1 MSKFTVDSF
10 IVELGFSENVIKG
23 LQRVEKAALQS
34 AQRIEKNLNK
44 GFKINTKQLDSN
56 LTSSLGQ
63 LERKF
68 NKTFDKIEQRARN
81 TKAFQFTTRFNDAI
95 NPPKQPRQ
103 PRISG
108 NRAITAAHSVNM
120 SKLGDIN
127 PLMAKMFKAQ
137 YYSLSGKAGN
147 IGSEKFNA
155 ELAKLNQ
162 SLRET
167 LNKLRSQTK
176 ATSINNTSDAFN
188 NLASNAIKLSGA
200 FYSVMGALNA
210 YKAIMNAGLK
220 RDSAQR
226 AAKFVLGDKASEA
239 ETFIRGLADK
249 TGLNISEGLS
259 SYAKFAAGAQGSM
272 SQEQTQE
279 LFGNATA
286 MSRLM
291 GLSNDELNGILKA
304 FEQMASKGKIQAEE
318 LRGQLGDR
326 MAGAF
331 KLFAEALGMTTDQL
345 DKAMKDGKVLSA
357 DVLPK
362 VAKQM
367 GLMIDKAG
375 GWAEVAKS
383 TQTALGKLANNW
395 DDTMVKIFSG
405 SQDELNGFLS
415 SLSNLLSEMGMS
427 SSIAG
432 DAIGGLIDMLK
443 AGVDDIRVFNN
454 TIEGWIL
461 QVKKFYY
468 SLDDTKRKLL
478 DEVGDG
484 FINFVKGLA
493 IALSAKTLFS
503 ATTGVMNLTRAIT
516 TLGTRANQVAGQ
528 VATGKSGGKLK
539 GVAGGVGSA
548 LAIGYADD
556 GYETALALASM
567 IPQIRGVT
575 FGLYA
580 LKKALDFMNQE
591 VVKNANMHPSGVGV
605 GSDFNPVYSGDPNKP
620 NMINEGWGRI
630 FSSMGELFNNA
641 TMNIARFNHPE
652 LITMKQDASLTSADI
667 QGLRDE
673 ISALSKRIQEPVK
686 VSLGGEVAIKPDET
700 SFMTFSGNIYDQY
713 AEATLLSSSFPE
725 DD

>member
-1 MSKFTVDSF
+1 MAQFKVDSF
-10 IVELGFSENVIKG
+10 IVELGFNENVIKG

-56 LTSSLGQ
+56 LTASLGQ

-81 TKAFQFTTRFNDAI
+81 TKAFQFTTRFNDTV
-95 NPPKQPRQ
+95 NPPKQSRQ

-176 ATSINNTSDAFN
+176 TTSINNTSDAFN

-326 MAGAF
+326 LAGAF
-331 KLFAEALGMTTDQL
+331 KLFAEALGMTATEL
-345 DKAMKDGKVLSA
+345 DKAMKDGKILSS
-357 DVLPK
+357 DTLPK

-415 SLSNLLSEMGMS
+415 SLSSLLSEMGMS

-461 QVKKFYY
+461 QVKQFYY

-503 ATTGVMNLTRAIT
+503 ATTGIMNLTKAIT

-528 VATGKSGGKLK
+528 VATGKGGGKLK

-548 LAIGYADD
+548 LALGYADD

-575 FGLYA
+575 LGLYA

-667 QGLRDE
+667 QSLRDE

-700 SFMTFSGNIYDQY
+700 SFMTFSSNIYDQY

>member
-10 IVELGFSENVIKG
+10 IVELGFDENVIKG

-44 GFKINTKQLDSN
+44 GFRINTKQLDSN
-56 LTSSLGQ
+56 LTASLGQ

-81 TKAFQFTTRFNDAI
+81 TKAFQFATRFNDTV
-95 NPPKQPRQ
+95 NPPKQSRQ

-108 NRAITAAHSVNM
+108 NRAITAAYSANM
-120 SKLGDIN
+120 SKLKGFDPI
-127 PLMAKMFKAQ
+127 LQKYIKSQF
-137 YYSLSGKAGN
+137 YGLSAKAGSMDN
-147 IGSEKFNA
+147 SKFN
-155 ELAKLNQ
+155 EKLAQLNA
-162 SLRET
+162 SVREAIA
-167 LNKLRSQTK
+167 K
-176 ATSINNTSDAFN
+176 AKGHTSTSINNTSDAFN

-272 SQEQTQE
+272 SQDETQQ

-331 KLFAEALGMTTDQL
+331 KLFAEALGMTAAEL
-345 DKAMKDGKVLSA
+345 DKAMKDGKILSS
-357 DVLPK
+357 DTLPK

-415 SLSNLLSEMGMS
+415 SMSSLLSEMGMS

-443 AGVDDIRVFNN
+443 AGVDDIRIFNN
-454 TIEGWIL
+454 HLEGWIL
-461 QVKKFYY
+461 QTKKFYY

-503 ATTGVMNLTRAIT
+503 AATGVMSLTRAIT

-528 VATGKSGGKLK
+528 VATGKKLGK

-575 FGLYA
+575 LGLYA

-620 NMINEGWGRI
+620 NMINEGWSRI

-652 LITMKQDASLTSADI
+652 LITMKQDSALTSADI

-700 SFMTFSGNIYDQY
+700 SFMTFSSNIYDQY